1 LIVPSPDDRLAWRA
15 EIAELRRTGH
25 QTSQVSRRRK
35 NGETIWVDLVA
46 STVTDA
52 DGNASGFIAIHRDT
66 TERLRHQQAL
76 RESGVRLRNLASR
89 LMAIREQER
98 AALAR
103 DLHDQL
109 GQSLTRLQIDLCWLT
124 EQLPR
129 RLQTPRSRG
138 MIALTGTILQT
149 VQHISSELRPPILD
163 DFGLEA
169 AIEWQVREFAEW
181 SHCRCDLDLQLR
193 QLHFDRERD
202 TAVFRIIQEALT
214 NVARHARADVV
225 TVSGQLADGD
235 IIVRVDDNGIGLP
248 GDCLT
253 SSASLGLIGMR
264 ERAES
269 VGGSVG
275 FANSPG
281 GGTAVQIV
289 IPIVQDIRKDSH
301 DPALHC

>member
-1 LIVPSPDDRLAWRA
+1 MSLADLVPAALMSSGSDAIVASGPDGVIVTWNPGAERIFGYSADEALGQSLDKLIVPSPDDRLAWRA

-163 DFGLEA
+163 YFGFEA

-181 SHCRCDLDLQLR
+181 SHCR
-193 QLHFDRERD
+193 
-202 TAVFRIIQEALT
+202 
-214 NVARHARADVV
+214 
-225 TVSGQLADGD
+225 
-235 IIVRVDDNGIGLP
+235 
-248 GDCLT
+248 
-253 SSASLGLIGMR
+253 
-264 ERAES
+264 
-269 VGGSVG
+269 
-275 FANSPG
+275 
-281 GGTAVQIV
+281 
-289 IPIVQDIRKDSH
+289 
-301 DPALHC
+301 